1 MVKETYKVTDE
12 AGLHARP
19 ASILCKKAMT
29 FEGDVNIVYK
39 DKKATLKSIMIL
51 MSLGIPYEA
60 EFEIEVDGDGEEQML
75 QELTDVL
82 KEHEIID

>member
-1 MVKETYKVTDE
+1 MVSKTFKVKDE

-29 FEGDVNIVYK
+29 FSGDVHIVYK
-39 DKKATLKSIMIL
+39 KSKSTLKSIMIL

-60 EFEIEVDGDGEEQML
+60 EFAIEVDGDGETEML
-75 QELTDVL
+75 QELTDIL
-82 KEHEIID
+82 EEHNLIE